1 MVFGFWCLVFGFGN
15 AIFVLRILK
24 TKPTY
29 LIFGGTI
36 ALLLAYTTAR
46 ACLLSMTHDESSTY
60 LNYINM
66 NIWQCFHSPKCWG
79 TANLHW
85 LNTLVMQ
92 LTVKLFGV
100 SEFAIR
106 LPNLLTHFVY
116 LVFSCL
122 LLLEMKRSFWVT
134 YAAFLMLNL
143 SPYLLDFFSLARGY
157 GMICGWVMMSLYF
170 LWKYIDTRKNKF
182 AIGTFSG
189 AFLAVM
195 SNFVAL
201 NYLMALT
208 GVFYLW
214 LIYLLFFKEEKT
226 ARAYPNPKGC
236 PSHNDTKKS
245 LPLGNKRLWIHALTP
260 LPFLVA
266 LAILL
271 YRPIQFLSSGGEFKY
286 GSSSLYQSLQTMVR
300 DYLQSKA
307 DTYFGKSTITIFACL
322 AIALVLVAA
331 TRATRQFIRKPQ
343 DTRTAFLLVTVLILL
358 CVILIQKVQFHV
370 MGTNYL
376 IMRTALML
384 VPLGLLPVALCFLLW
399 ENIWA
404 SRLVLA
410 IGIFSVLHLLP
421 HINYT
426 HSREWW
432 YDIHTKRMALYV
444 EKLNVEKPVKLGVHW
459 TYEPTTMFYWKT
471 GRLNAIDELLY
482 NKNIR
487 TDDYFDYYYVPLGD
501 TAKLHPSYIVEKQF
515 GYGEFLFRRKDLN

>member
-1 MVFGFWCLVFGFGN
+1 MF
-15 AIFVLRILK
+15 LRIVK
-24 TKPTY
+24 TKTTY

-60 LNYINM
+60 LNYIDM
-66 NIWQCFHSPKCWG
+66 NIWQCFHSAKCWG

-85 LNTLVMQ
+85 LNTLIMQ

-100 SEFAIR
+100 SEFSIR
-106 LPNLLTHFVY
+106 LPNLLTHLVY

-122 LLLEMKRSFWVT
+122 LLLEMKRPFLVT
-134 YAAFLMLNL
+134 FAAFLMLNL

-157 GMICGWVMMSLYF
+157 GMICGWIMMSIYF
-170 LWKYIDTRKNKF
+170 LWKYIDTRKIKF
-182 AIGTFSG
+182 AIGTFAG

-214 LIYLLFFKEEKT
+214 LIFLLFLKENT
-226 ARAYPNPKGC
+226 HAPPNPKGNSAHKNANSDLNPKGS
-236 PSHNDTKKS
+236 PSHKS
-245 LPLGNKRLWIHALTP
+245 TASKSIPLGNKRVWEALIP
-260 LPFLVA
+260 LPILITLVA
-266 LAILL
+266 LL

-286 GSSSLYQSLQTMVR
+286 GSGSLYQSLETMVR

-307 DTYFGKSTITIFACL
+307 NAYFNDWTIPVFTVA
-322 AIALVLVAA
+322 AIVLVLLA
-331 TRATRQFIRKPQ
+331 TVRATRQFIRKPTN
-343 DTRTAFLLVTVLILL
+343 TRTTFLLATVLILL
-358 CVILIQKVQFHV
+358 SVILIQKVQFHV

-384 VPLGLLPVALCFLLW
+384 VPLGLMPVALCLLLW
-399 ENIWA
+399 ENRWA
-404 SRLVLA
+404 SRFLVA
-410 IGIFSVLHLLP
+410 IGIFSMAHLLP

-444 EKLNVEKPVKLGVHW
+444 ENLEVEKPLKLGVHW
-459 TYEPTTMFYWKT
+459 TYEPATMFYWKT
-471 GRLNAIDELLY
+471 GQLNAIDELLY
-482 NKNIR
+482 NKDIR

-501 TAKLHPSYIVEKQF
+501 TAKLHPSYVVEKQF
-515 GYGEFLFRRKDLN
+515 GYGEFLFRRKK